1 MKLGIA
7 VRTMGPQST
16 RETLLACAL
25 AAEAAGIDEIHVPD
39 HIAIPPD
46 DAEGSGGRYLDP
58 LTALAWLAAK
68 TERIGLATAVLI
80 LPYRPA
86 LPTAKAIATVQEL
99 SNGRFVALGVGV
111 GWMAPEF
118 RALGVPRSRRGAD
131 TDRTLAFLNDAFAR
145 DVVEQNGQKFLFL
158 PRPKRPRILVG
169 GAAPHAL
176 ARATRYGDGWMPM
189 AVKPAQIAAD
199 AARLRDLFAQA
210 GKPAPEIAVMTR
222 LPLEDPERA
231 ADLVRA
237 FGEAG
242 ATGLVHGSRYADA
255 SEFSREAAAL
265 ALCRSARMPRERR
278 HEAGDLG

>member
-16 RETLLACAL
+16 HETLLACAR
-25 AAEAAGIDEIHVPD
+25 AAEAAGLDEIHVPD

-99 SNGRFVALGVGV
+99 SGGRFTALGVGV

-118 RALGVPRSRRGAD
+118 RALGVPREERGAQ
-131 TDRTLAFLNDAFAR
+131 TDEVLAFLNEAFAT
-145 DVVEQNGQKFLFL
+145 DVVERNGQKFLFL
-158 PRPKRPRILVG
+158 PRPARPQILVG
-169 GAAPHAL
+169 GAPPHAL
-176 ARATRYGDGWMPM
+176 VRAARHGDGWMPIGM
-189 AVKPAQIAAD
+189 KPAELTQHV
-199 AARLRDLFAQA
+199 ARLRVLFAAA
-210 GKPAPEIAVMTR
+210 GKPEPEIAVMTR
-222 LPLEDPERA
+222 LPLEDPSRA
-231 ADLVRA
+231 TDLA
-237 FGEAG
+237 LAYQAEG
-242 ATGLVHGSRYADA
+242 ATRLVHGSRYADA
-255 SEFSREAAAL
+255 AEFARHADALSRIVNTK
-265 ALCRSARMPRERR
+265 ARP
-278 HEAGDLG
+278 